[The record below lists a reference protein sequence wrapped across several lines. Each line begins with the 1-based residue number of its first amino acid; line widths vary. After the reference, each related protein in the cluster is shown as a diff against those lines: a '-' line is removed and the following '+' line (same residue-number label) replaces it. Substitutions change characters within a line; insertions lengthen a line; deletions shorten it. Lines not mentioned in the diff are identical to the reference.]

1 MKVIAI
7 VGFGFC
13 GRLAFAHL
21 AKNSKNSKIIIFE
34 KNNQNSLGS
43 AFSSFSPHYI
53 LNVPVEKMSAFS
65 NCPQDFCEF
74 LKKKYPEIFKEI
86 GENGFA
92 PRRIYGEY
100 LEEITQKA
108 FVEAQQNNIEVKFI
122 EDEVID
128 ILPCEQILNQVQDNV
143 ILRKI
148 SPHLHPEI
156 ASESSFITTKS
167 NKSFQVNET
176 LIATSFKQ
184 SNLPFDLNFP
194 NLVKQ
199 IWDFPKTFHEKNF
212 TNETICLIGSG
223 LTAVDVVVGLSK
235 KKFTGKVFIISRRGN
250 LPKKHFAKIH
260 PVPNLISVS
269 DAKNGIVFLTKKIR
283 NFLHQN
289 PEYDLRYIIDSI
301 RQITTELWQN
311 LDNRNKKLFLRLL
324 PYWNIFRH
332 RAPNASIE
340 IIEEMI
346 ESKQLELKKKGVK
359 KVYEKNGKIFVQI
372 HDEEIECD
380 YLVNCLGF
388 EFKPEKYP
396 LLKQMI
402 ESGLLKKDLLMA
414 ESLDPKIHLLGG
426 LNIGR
431 DFECTA
437 VPDLRICVEKVVE
450 KIIYTNSNKASSS
463 LV

>member
-34 KNNQNSLGS
+34 KNGQNSLGP
-43 AFSSFSPHYI
+43 AFSNFSPHYI
-53 LNVPVEKMSAFS
+53 LNVPVERMSAFS
-65 NCPQDFCEF
+65 NQPQSFCEF
-74 LKKKYPEIFKEI
+74 LQTKYPEIFKEI
-86 GENGFA
+86 GKNGFS

-100 LEEITQKA
+100 LEGITKEA
-108 FVEAQQNNIEVKFI
+108 FAEAQKNNIEVEFV
-122 EDEVID
+122 EDEVIE
-128 ILPCEQILNQVQDNV
+128 ILPCKQILNQVQDDDV
-143 ILRKI
+143 KL
-148 SPHLHPEI
+148 SHPELD
-156 ASESSFITTKS
+156 SGSSVITTKS
-167 NKSFQVNET
+167 NKSFQANEI
-176 LIATSFKQ
+176 LIATSFRQ
-184 SNLPFDLNFP
+184 SNLPFDLNSP

-212 TNETICLIGSG
+212 TNETICLVGSG

-250 LPKKHFAKIH
+250 LPKKHFEKIH

-269 DAKNGIVFLTKKIR
+269 DAKNGVVFLTRKIR
-283 NFLHQN
+283 NFLRQN
-289 PEYDLRYIIDSI
+289 PQYDLRYIIDSI
-301 RQITTELWQN
+301 RHDTTELWQN
-311 LDNRNKKLFLRLL
+311 LDTRNKKLFLRLL

-332 RAPNASIE
+332 RAPAFSIE
-340 IIEEMI
+340 MIEEMV
-346 ESKQLELKKKGVK
+346 ESNQLELKKKGVK
-359 KVYEKNGKIFVQI
+359 KISEKNGKIFVQI

-402 ESGLLKKDLLMA
+402 ESGLLKKDLLMV
-414 ESLDPKIHLLGG
+414 ESLDRKIHLLGG

-437 VPDLRICVEKVVE
+437 VPDLRICVEKAVG
-450 KIIYTNSNKASSS
+450 KLS
-463 LV
+463 

>member
-65 NCPQDFCEF
+65 NQPQDFCEF

-92 PRRIYGEY
+92 PRQIYGEY

-108 FVEAQQNNIEVKFI
+108 FEQARQNNIEVEFI
-122 EDEVID
+122 KDEVIE
-128 ILPCEQILNQVQDNV
+128 ILPYERILNQVQDDRSGRF
-143 ILRKI
+143 LPYR
-148 SPHLHPEI
+148 HPELV
-156 ASESSFITTKS
+156 SGSSVIITKS
-167 NKSFQVNET
+167 NNSFQVNET

-184 SNLPFDLNFP
+184 SNLPFDLNSP

-212 TNETICLIGSG
+212 TNEAICLIGSG
-223 LTAVDVVVGLSK
+223 LTAVDAVVGLSK
-235 KKFTGKVFIISRRGN
+235 KKFTGKVYIISRRGN

-269 DAKNGIVFLTKKIR
+269 DAKNGVVFLTRKIR
-283 NFLHQN
+283 NFLRQN
-289 PEYDLRYIIDSI
+289 PQYDLSYIIDSI
-301 RQITTELWQN
+301 RHITSQLWQN
-311 LDNRNKKLFLRLL
+311 LDTRNKKLFLRLL

-332 RAPNASIE
+332 RAPAASIE
-340 IIEEMI
+340 IIEEMV
-346 ESKQLELKKKGVK
+346 ESKQLELKKRGVK
-359 KVYEKNGKIFVQI
+359 KVSKKNGKIFVQI

-402 ESGLLKKDLLMA
+402 ESGLLKKDLLMV
-414 ESLDPKIHLLGG
+414 ESLDQKIHLLGG

-450 KIIYTNSNKASSS
+450 KII
-463 LV
+463 

>member
-34 KNNQNSLGS
+34 KNDQNSLGA

-53 LNVPVEKMSAFS
+53 LNVPVERMSAFS
-65 NCPQDFCEF
+65 NQPQSFCEF
-74 LKKKYPEIFKEI
+74 LQKKYPEIFKEI

-100 LEEITQKA
+100 LEGITKEA
-108 FVEAQQNNIEVKFI
+108 FVEAQKNNIEVEFV
-122 EDEVID
+122 EDEVIE
-128 ILPCEQILNQVQDNV
+128 ILPCEQILKRVQDEDV
-143 ILRKI
+143 K
-148 SPHLHPEI
+148 SPHPELVLG
-156 ASESSFITTKS
+156 SSLITTK
-167 NKSFQVNET
+167 NKKSFQANQI

-184 SNLPFDLNFP
+184 SNLPFDLNSP

-223 LTAVDVVVGLSK
+223 LTAVDVIVGLSK
-235 KKFTGKVFIISRRGN
+235 KNFTGKVFIISRRGN

-260 PVPNLISVS
+260 PLPNLISVS
-269 DAKNGIVFLTKKIR
+269 DAKNGVVFLTRKIR
-283 NFLHQN
+283 NFLRQN
-289 PEYDLRYIIDSI
+289 PQYDLRYIIDSI
-301 RQITTELWQN
+301 RHNTTELWQN
-311 LDNRNKKLFLRLL
+311 LDNKNKKLFLRLL

-332 RAPNASIE
+332 RAPAFSIE

-359 KVYEKNGKIFVQI
+359 KVSEKNGKIFVQI

-402 ESGLLKKDLLMA
+402 ENGLLKKDLLMV

-437 VPDLRICVEKVVE
+437 VPDLRVCVE
-450 KIIYTNSNKASSS
+450 KIIYKEAP
-463 LV
+463 

>member
-13 GRLAFAHL
+13 GRLAFTHL

-34 KNNQNSLGS
+34 KNDQNSLGA

-53 LNVPVEKMSAFS
+53 LNVPVERMSAFS
-65 NCPQDFCEF
+65 NQPQSFCEF
-74 LKKKYPEIFKEI
+74 LQKKYPEIFKEI
-86 GENGFA
+86 GGNGFA

-100 LEEITQKA
+100 LEGITKEA
-108 FVEAQQNNIEVKFI
+108 FVEAQKNNIEVEFV
-122 EDEVID
+122 EDEVIE
-128 ILPCEQILNQVQDNV
+128 ILPCEQILKRVQDEDV
-143 ILRKI
+143 KL
-148 SPHLHPEI
+148 PHPELVLG
-156 ASESSFITTKS
+156 SSLITTK
-167 NKSFQVNET
+167 NKKSFQANEI

-184 SNLPFDLNFP
+184 SNLPFDLNSP

-223 LTAVDVVVGLSK
+223 LTAVDVMVGLSK
-235 KKFTGKVFIISRRGN
+235 KNFTGKVFIISRRGN

-260 PVPNLISVS
+260 PLPNLISVS
-269 DAKNGIVFLTKKIR
+269 DAKNGVVFLTRKIR
-283 NFLHQN
+283 NFLRQN
-289 PEYDLRYIIDSI
+289 PQYDLRYIVDSI
-301 RQITTELWQN
+301 RHNTTELWQN
-311 LDNRNKKLFLRLL
+311 LDNKNKKLFLRLL

-332 RAPNASIE
+332 RAPAFSIE

-359 KVYEKNGKIFVQI
+359 KVSEKNGKIFVQI

-402 ESGLLKKDLLMA
+402 ENGLLKKDLLMV

-437 VPDLRICVEKVVE
+437 VPDLRVCVE
-450 KIIYTNSNKASSS
+450 KIIYKEAP
-463 LV
+463 

>member
-34 KNNQNSLGS
+34 KNGQNSLGP

-53 LNVPVEKMSAFS
+53 LNVPVERMSAFS
-65 NCPQDFCEF
+65 NQPQSFCEF
-74 LKKKYPEIFKEI
+74 LQKKYPEIFKEI
-86 GENGFA
+86 GENGFS

-100 LEEITQKA
+100 LEGITKEA
-108 FVEAQQNNIEVKFI
+108 FAEARQNNIEVEFV
-122 EDEVID
+122 EDEVIE
-128 ILPCEQILNQVQDNV
+128 ILPCKQILKRVQDEDV
-143 ILRKI
+143 KLR
-148 SPHLHPEI
+148 HPELV
-156 ASESSFITTKS
+156 SGSSLITTK
-167 NKSFQVNET
+167 NKKSFQANET

-184 SNLPFDLNFP
+184 SNLPFDLNSP

-199 IWDFPKTFHEKNF
+199 IWDFPKTFHEKKF

-223 LTAVDVVVGLSK
+223 LTAVDVMVGLCK
-235 KKFTGKVFIISRRGN
+235 KNFTGKVFIISRRGN
-250 LPKKHFAKIH
+250 LPKKHFTKIH

-269 DAKNGIVFLTKKIR
+269 DAKNGVVFLTRKIR
-283 NFLHQN
+283 NFLRQN
-289 PEYDLRYIIDSI
+289 PQYDLRYIIDSI
-301 RQITTELWQN
+301 RHDTTELWQN
-311 LDNRNKKLFLRLL
+311 LDTRNKKLFLRLL

-332 RAPNASIE
+332 RAPAFSIE
-340 IIEEMI
+340 MIEEMV
-346 ESKQLELKKKGVK
+346 ESNQLELKKKGVK
-359 KVYEKNGKIFVQI
+359 KISEKNGKIFVQI

-402 ESGLLKKDLLMA
+402 ESGLLKKDLLMV
-414 ESLDPKIHLLGG
+414 ESLDRKIHLLGG

-437 VPDLRICVEKVVE
+437 VPDLRICVEKAVG
-450 KIIYTNSNKASSS
+450 KLS
-463 LV
+463 

>member
-34 KNNQNSLGS
+34 KNDQNSLGA

-53 LNVPVEKMSAFS
+53 LNVPVERMSAFS
-65 NCPQDFCEF
+65 NQPQSFCEF
-74 LKKKYPEIFKEI
+74 LQKKYPEIFKEI

-100 LEEITQKA
+100 LEGITKEA
-108 FVEAQQNNIEVKFI
+108 FVEAQKNNIEVEFV
-122 EDEVID
+122 EDEVIE
-128 ILPCEQILNQVQDNV
+128 ILPCEQILKRVQDEDV
-143 ILRKI
+143 K
-148 SPHLHPEI
+148 SPHPELVLG
-156 ASESSFITTKS
+156 SSLITTK
-167 NKSFQVNET
+167 NKKSFQANEI

-184 SNLPFDLNFP
+184 SNLPFDLNSP

-223 LTAVDVVVGLSK
+223 LTAVDVMVGLSK
-235 KKFTGKVFIISRRGN
+235 KNFTGKVFIISRRGN

-260 PVPNLISVS
+260 PLPNLISVS
-269 DAKNGIVFLTKKIR
+269 DAKNGVVFLTRKIR
-283 NFLHQN
+283 NFLRQN
-289 PEYDLRYIIDSI
+289 PQYDLRYIIDSI
-301 RQITTELWQN
+301 RHNTTELWQN
-311 LDNRNKKLFLRLL
+311 LDNKNKKLFLRLL

-332 RAPNASIE
+332 RAPAFSIE

-359 KVYEKNGKIFVQI
+359 KVSEKNGKIFVQI

-402 ESGLLKKDLLMA
+402 ENGLLKKDLLMV

-437 VPDLRICVEKVVE
+437 VPDLRVCVE
-450 KIIYTNSNKASSS
+450 KIIYKEAP
-463 LV
+463 

>member
-53 LNVPVEKMSAFS
+53 LNVPMEKMSAFS
-65 NCPQDFCEF
+65 NQPQDFCEF

-100 LEEITQKA
+100 LEAITQKS
-108 FVEAQQNNIEVKFI
+108 FVEARQNNIEVEFV
-122 EDEVID
+122 EDEVIE
-128 ILPCEQILNQVQDNV
+128 ILPCERILKQIQDDV
-143 ILRKI
+143 ILHR
-148 SPHLHPEI
+148 HPELV
-156 ASESSFITTKS
+156 SGSSVITTKS
-167 NKSFQVNET
+167 NNSFQANEI

-184 SNLPFDLNFP
+184 SNLPFDLNSP

-223 LTAVDVVVGLSK
+223 LTTVDVIVGLK
-235 KKFTGKVFIISRRGN
+235 KKNFSGKIIIISRRGN
-250 LPKKHFAKIH
+250 LPKKH
-260 PVPNLISVS
+260 LIKSS
-269 DAKNGIVFLTKKIR
+269 EKSSYFIDAEDAKKGALFLCLKIR
-283 NFLHQN
+283 NFLKSNSQF
-289 PEYDLRYIIDSI
+289 DLRNIINSI
-301 RQITTELWQN
+301 RSTTDKIWHN
-311 LDNRNKKLFLRLL
+311 LDEKNKKLFFRLM

-332 RAPNASIE
+332 RAPISSIE
-340 IIEEMI
+340 LIEEMI
-346 ESKQLELKKKGVK
+346 AAGQIEIVEGGVK
-359 KVYEKNGKIFVQI
+359 KCQKLGDKISVQTKFA
-372 HDEEIECD
+372 EFEVD

-388 EFKPEKYP
+388 EFNARKYP
-396 LLKQMI
+396 LLNQMI
-402 ESGLLKKDLLMA
+402 ELGLLQQDFMMVRSNNDKV
-414 ESLDPKIHLLGG
+414 HLLGG

-437 VPDLRICVEKVVE
+437 VPDLRVNVEMVVRDVVG
-450 KIIYTNSNKASSS
+450 SS
-463 LV
+463 

>member
-34 KNNQNSLGS
+34 KNDQNSLGA

-53 LNVPVEKMSAFS
+53 LNVPVERMSAFS
-65 NCPQDFCEF
+65 NQPQSFCEF
-74 LKKKYPEIFKEI
+74 LQKKYPEIFKEI

-100 LEEITQKA
+100 LEGITKEA
-108 FVEAQQNNIEVKFI
+108 FVEAQKNNIEVEFV
-122 EDEVID
+122 EDEVIE
-128 ILPCEQILNQVQDNV
+128 ILPCEQILKRVQDEDV
-143 ILRKI
+143 K
-148 SPHLHPEI
+148 SPHPELVLG
-156 ASESSFITTKS
+156 SSLITAK
-167 NKSFQVNET
+167 NKKSFQANQI

-184 SNLPFDLNFP
+184 SNLPFDLNSP

-223 LTAVDVVVGLSK
+223 LTAVDVMVGLSK
-235 KKFTGKVFIISRRGN
+235 KNFTGKVFIISRRGN

-260 PVPNLISVS
+260 PLPNLISVS
-269 DAKNGIVFLTKKIR
+269 DAKNGVVFLTRKIR
-283 NFLHQN
+283 NFLRQN
-289 PEYDLRYIIDSI
+289 PQYDLRYIIDSI
-301 RQITTELWQN
+301 RHNTTELWQN
-311 LDNRNKKLFLRLL
+311 LDNKNKKLFLRLL

-332 RAPNASIE
+332 RAPAFSIE

-359 KVYEKNGKIFVQI
+359 KVSEKNGKIFVQI

-402 ESGLLKKDLLMA
+402 ENGLLKKDLLMV

-437 VPDLRICVEKVVE
+437 VPDLRVCVE
-450 KIIYTNSNKASSS
+450 KIIYKEAP
-463 LV
+463 

>member
-34 KNNQNSLGS
+34 KNDQNSLGA

-53 LNVPVEKMSAFS
+53 LNVPVERMSAFS
-65 NCPQDFCEF
+65 NQPQSFCEF
-74 LKKKYPEIFKEI
+74 LQKKYPEIFKEI

-100 LEEITQKA
+100 LEGITKEA
-108 FVEAQQNNIEVKFI
+108 FVEAQKNNIEVEFV
-122 EDEVID
+122 EDEVIE
-128 ILPCEQILNQVQDNV
+128 ILPCEQILKRVQDEDV
-143 ILRKI
+143 K
-148 SPHLHPEI
+148 SPHPELVLG
-156 ASESSFITTKS
+156 SSLITTK
-167 NKSFQVNET
+167 NKKSFQANQI

-184 SNLPFDLNFP
+184 SNLPFDLNSP

-223 LTAVDVVVGLSK
+223 LTAVDVMVGLSK
-235 KKFTGKVFIISRRGN
+235 KNFTGKVFIISRRGN

-260 PVPNLISVS
+260 PLPNLISVS
-269 DAKNGIVFLTKKIR
+269 DAKNGVVFLTRKIR
-283 NFLHQN
+283 NFLRQN
-289 PEYDLRYIIDSI
+289 PQYDLRYIIDSI
-301 RQITTELWQN
+301 RHNTTELWQN
-311 LDNRNKKLFLRLL
+311 LDNKNKKLFLRLL

-332 RAPNASIE
+332 RAPAFSIE

-359 KVYEKNGKIFVQI
+359 KVSEKNGKIFVQI

-402 ESGLLKKDLLMA
+402 ENGLLKKDLLMV

-437 VPDLRICVEKVVE
+437 VPDLRVCVE
-450 KIIYTNSNKASSS
+450 KIIYKEAP
-463 LV
+463 

>member
-21 AKNSKNSKIIIFE
+21 AKNSQNSKIIIFE
-34 KNNQNSLGS
+34 KNGRNSLGP

-65 NCPQDFCEF
+65 NQPKSFCEF
-74 LKKKYPEIFKEI
+74 LEKKYPEIFKEI

-100 LEEITQKA
+100 LEGITKEA
-108 FVEAQQNNIEVKFI
+108 FVEAQENNIEVEFV
-122 EDEVID
+122 EDEVVE
-128 ILPCEQILNQVQDNV
+128 ILPGAI
-143 ILRKI
+143 K
-148 SPHLHPEI
+148 
-156 ASESSFITTKS
+156 TK
-167 NKSFQVNET
+167 NHNSFQAHET

-184 SNLPFDLNFP
+184 SNLPFDLNSP

-199 IWDFPKTFHEKNF
+199 LWALPKTFHEKNF

-223 LTAVDVVVGLSK
+223 LTAVDILIGLSK
-235 KKFTGKVFIISRRGN
+235 KNFTGKVFIISRRGN
-250 LPKKHFAKIH
+250 LPKKHFEKIH
-260 PVPNLISVS
+260 PTPNLILVS
-269 DAKNGIVFLTKKIR
+269 DAKNGVLFLTRKIR
-283 NFLHQN
+283 NFLRQN
-289 PEYDLRYIIDSI
+289 PQYDLRYIVDSI
-301 RQITTELWQN
+301 RQSTTELWQN
-311 LDNRNKKLFLRLL
+311 LDVKNQKLFLRLL

-332 RAPNASIE
+332 RAPAASIE
-340 IIEEMI
+340 MI
-346 ESKQLELKKKGVK
+346 EGMIKTGQVELKKKGVK
-359 KVYEKNGKIFVQI
+359 KISEKNGKIFVQI

-380 YLVNCLGF
+380 YVVNCLGF

-402 ESGLLKKDLLMA
+402 ESGLLKKDLLMV

-437 VPDLRICVEKVVE
+437 VPDLRVGVEKVIN
-450 KIIYTNSNKASSS
+450 KIN
-463 LV
+463 

>member
-34 KNNQNSLGS
+34 KNNQNSLGP

-53 LNVPVEKMSAFS
+53 LNVPMEKMSAFS
-65 NCPQDFCEF
+65 NQPQDFCEF
-74 LKKKYPEIFKEI
+74 FKKKYPEIFKEI

-100 LEEITQKA
+100 LEAITQKS
-108 FVEAQQNNIEVKFI
+108 FVEARQNNIEVEFV
-122 EDEVID
+122 EDEVIE
-128 ILPCEQILNQVQDNV
+128 ILPCERILKQVQDDV
-143 ILRKI
+143 ILHR
-148 SPHLHPEI
+148 HPELV
-156 ASESSFITTKS
+156 SGSSVITTKS
-167 NKSFQVNET
+167 NNSFQANEI

-184 SNLPFDLNFP
+184 SNLPFDLNSP

-250 LPKKHFAKIH
+250 LPKKHFAKIY

-269 DAKNGIVFLTKKIR
+269 DAKNGVVFLTRKIR
-283 NFLHQN
+283 NFLRQN
-289 PEYDLRYIIDSI
+289 PQYDLCYIIDSI
-301 RQITTELWQN
+301 RHITTELWQN
-311 LDNRNKKLFLRLL
+311 LDARNKKLFLRLL

-332 RAPNASIE
+332 RAPAFSIE
-340 IIEEMI
+340 MIEEMI
-346 ESKQLELKKKGVK
+346 ESKQLELKKKGVQ
-359 KVYEKNGKIFVQI
+359 KVYEKNGKILVQI
-372 HDEEIECD
+372 HNEEIECD

-402 ESGLLKKDLLMA
+402 ESGLLKKDLLMV

-437 VPDLRICVEKVVE
+437 VPDLRICVEKVICKE
-450 KIIYTNSNKASSS
+450 IP
-463 LV
+463 

>member
-34 KNNQNSLGS
+34 KNSQNILGP

-53 LNVPVEKMSAFS
+53 LNVPVERMSAFS
-65 NCPQDFCEF
+65 NQPQSFCEF
-74 LKKKYPEIFKEI
+74 LQKKYPEIFKET
-86 GENGFA
+86 GANGFA

-100 LEEITQKA
+100 LEGITKEA
-108 FVEAQQNNIEVKFI
+108 FVEAQKNNIEVEFV
-122 EDEVID
+122 EDEVIE
-128 ILPCEQILNQVQDNV
+128 ILPREQILKRVQDDL
-143 ILRKI
+143 IFGKI
-148 SPHLHPEI
+148 SPHRHPELV
-156 ASESSFITTKS
+156 SGSSAITTKS
-167 NKSFQVNET
+167 KKSFQANEI
-176 LIATSFKQ
+176 LIAISFKQ
-184 SNLPFDLNFP
+184 SNLPFDLNSP

-223 LTAVDVVVGLSK
+223 LTAVDVIVGLSK
-235 KKFTGKVFIISRRGN
+235 KNFTGKVFVISRRGN

-260 PVPNLISVS
+260 PLPNLISVS
-269 DAKNGIVFLTKKIR
+269 DAKNGVVFLTRKIR
-283 NFLHQN
+283 NFLRQN
-289 PEYDLRYIIDSI
+289 PQYDLRYIIDSI
-301 RQITTELWQN
+301 RHNTTELWQN
-311 LDNRNKKLFLRLL
+311 LDTKNKKLFLRLL

-332 RAPNASIE
+332 RAPAASIE
-340 IIEEMI
+340 AIEEMI

-359 KVYEKNGKIFVQI
+359 KVSEKNGKIFVQI

-402 ESGLLKKDLLMA
+402 ENGLLKKDLLMV

-437 VPDLRICVEKVVE
+437 VPDLRVCVEKIVYKE
-450 KIIYTNSNKASSS
+450 AP
-463 LV
+463 